1 MLRRAQDVV
10 YEVVA
15 GRAVLID
22 PAGVELITLNPVGTL
37 VWQALD
43 GDGEGDAATL
53 TQRLLPEFEGVTAE
67 QLERDIEAFLNELLD
82 LGLVS
87 DHAPV

>member
-1 MLRRAQDVV
+1 MLQRAPDVV

-15 GRAVLID
+15 DRAVLID

-43 GDGEGDAATL
+43 GGGDAATL
-53 TQRLLPEFEGVTAE
+53 AQRLLPEFEGVTAE
-67 QLERDIEAFLNELLD
+67 QLDIDAFLNELRD

-87 DHAPV
+87 DDASV

>member
-1 MLRRAQDVV
+1 MLQRAQDVV
-10 YEVVA
+10 YEVVD

-43 GDGEGDAATL
+43 DGGDAATL
-53 TQRLLPEFEGVTAE
+53 TQRLLPEFEDVTAE
-67 QLERDIEAFLNELLD
+67 QLERDIDAFLSELSG

-87 DHAPV
+87 DAGSR

>member
-1 MLRRAQDVV
+1 MPQRAPDVV
-10 YEVVA
+10 YEVVD

-22 PAGVELITLNPVGTL
+22 PTGVELITLNPVGTL

-43 GDGEGDAATL
+43 SGGDAATL
-53 TQRLLPEFEGVTAE
+53 AQRLLPEFEGVTAE
-67 QLERDIEAFLNELLD
+67 QLERDIDAFLGELLG

-87 DHAPV
+87 DDAPA